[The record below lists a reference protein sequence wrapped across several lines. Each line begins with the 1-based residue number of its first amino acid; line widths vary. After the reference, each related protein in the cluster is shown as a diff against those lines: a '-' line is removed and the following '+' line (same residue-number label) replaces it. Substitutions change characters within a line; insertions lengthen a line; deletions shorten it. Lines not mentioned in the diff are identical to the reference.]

1 MQEEKRD
8 TFFLTK
14 KYPKSQGPNKTDPRC
29 SRPKAVILMAV
40 CRDFFEIDHP

>member
-14 KYPKSQGPNKTDPRC
+14 KYPKSQGPNYRTQPC
-29 SRPKAVILMAV
+29 SRAKAVILKAE
-40 CRDFFEIDHP
+40 CRDFFKIDQL